1 MLGLDP
7 GIQGDRA
14 TPTTRGDQ
22 QDMAMTDLQAR
33 HDTLVAA
40 LWPRAGRL
48 GEMSGLLRNL
58 LLAVAGSLLLWAAAK
73 VQVPFYPV
81 PITMTTFAVLAI
93 GMAYGWRLG
102 AATVL
107 LYLAEGAMGLP
118 VFAGTPE
125 KGIGLAY
132 MAGPTGGYL
141 LGYVLAAAA
150 CGWLAERGW
159 DRNVLTAA
167 LAMLAGNALIYL
179 PGLAWLGV
187 LFGWDKPILEW
198 GLIPFITGDLLKL
211 ALVAA
216 GLPLAWKAL
225 ARRG

>member
-1 MLGLDP
+1 
-7 GIQGDRA
+7 
-14 TPTTRGDQ
+14 
-22 QDMAMTDLQAR
+22 MAMTDLQAR
-33 HDTLVAA
+33 HDTLAAA
-40 LWPRAGRL
+40 LWPRAGKL
-48 GEMSGLLRNL
+48 GEMNGLLRAT
-58 LLAVAGSLLLWAAAK
+58 LLAVVGSLFLWACAK
-73 VQVPFYPV
+73 IQVPFYPV
-81 PITMTTFAVLAI
+81 PLTMGTFGVLAV

-102 AATVL
+102 AVTVL

-141 LGYVLAAAA
+141 VGYVLAAAA

-167 LAMLAGNALIYL
+167 LAMLVGNVVLYL
-179 PGLAWLGV
+179 PGLLWLGV

-198 GLIPFITGDLLKL
+198 GLTPFLLGDLLKL

-225 ARRG
+225 SKRG